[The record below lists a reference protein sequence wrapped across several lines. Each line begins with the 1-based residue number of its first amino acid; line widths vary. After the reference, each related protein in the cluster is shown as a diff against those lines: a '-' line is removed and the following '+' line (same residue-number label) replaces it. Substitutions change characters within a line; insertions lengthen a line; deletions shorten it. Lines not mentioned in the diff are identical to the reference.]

1 VAAFPFGLLS
11 QKLFM
16 PCMIICYWLTNI
28 AGFMLMHYG
37 ARNMASGRKTVYS
50 RKEIFRDVLI
60 SILYTLIVVI
70 LVETGVLKFP
80 LGQFRKI

>member
-1 VAAFPFGLLS
+1 MPF
-11 QKLFM
+11 
-16 PCMIICYWLTNI
+16 MIIGYWLTNV

-37 ARNMASGRKTVYS
+37 VKDMASGRKRPYS

-80 LGQFRKI
+80 LGNFR